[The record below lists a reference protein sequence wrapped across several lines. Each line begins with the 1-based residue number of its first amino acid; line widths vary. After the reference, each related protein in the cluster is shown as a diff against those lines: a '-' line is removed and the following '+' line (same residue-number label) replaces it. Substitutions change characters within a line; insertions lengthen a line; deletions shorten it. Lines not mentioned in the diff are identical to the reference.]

1 LKLGGVAMRMIV
13 ALLLSLVVVCKAEAQ
28 GGAGGAGGAFQLFRF
43 HVSKEGVQSPLWYAD
58 LNGGPLQFVES
69 PAQYPLPGR
78 GRIVSL
84 ALNVYENSNDGPLL
98 ATLRVNGADTS
109 LVLTVPPGAVG
120 VISVADEIPFEPNDL
135 LSLEIDHSQASSGG
149 LRATAGLHYVV
160 LGSSVAEVP
169 FGRTGL
175 AVLGLALG
183 ASGII
188 LLSLRRTA
196 A

>member
-1 LKLGGVAMRMIV
+1 MRLIV
-13 ALLLSLVVVCKAEAQ
+13 ALLLGLMVVGQAEAQ
-28 GGAGGAGGAFQLFRF
+28 NGAGSAGGAFQLFRF
-43 HVSKEGVQSPLWYAD
+43 HVTKEGVQSPLWYAD
-58 LNGGPLQFVES
+58 LNGGPLQFTES
-69 PAQYPLPGR
+69 TAQYPLPGH

-98 ATLRVNGADTS
+98 ATVRLNGADTS
-109 LVLTVPPGAVG
+109 LVVTVPPGAVG
-120 VISVADEIPFEPNDL
+120 VFSGADEIPFAPNDL
-135 LSLEIDHSQASSGG
+135 LSLEIDHSQTSSGG

-169 FGRTGL
+169 FGRTAL
-175 AVLGLALG
+175 TVLGLALG
-183 ASGII
+183 AAGIL